1 MTEKKHLYPN
11 LRELL
16 QQLDSEK
23 DASEIG
29 GKSEISEP
37 PPGYDEIFRSYISE
51 ESTFMIVITL
61 IYTRYSLKILKRA
74 YHPS

>member
-16 QQLDSEK
+16 HQLDSEK

-51 ESTFMIVITL
+51 ESTFMI
-61 IYTRYSLKILKRA
+61 
-74 YHPS
+74 